1 MSLHDWTCPPQ
12 SPLEKQIYLATFF
25 FSALN
30 TKQKCTL
37 QNRIRAELCICD
49 RLASHILHSTASHAI
64 LLLEEVIGGGSKRSK
79 SKLPTSSFC
88 PFHDRFLSDLAM
100 MLKDQ
105 MSPHNKLRPHNSS
118 LIYVILAS
126 ICSEALIY
134 HTWKSDNIHYVTIT
148 SLLAVF
154 TFPKVS
160 DCFYGKQICCF
171 TMRWIYCHWHIG
183 AAKNCQYKRL

>member
-25 FSALN
+25 HGSALN
-30 TKQKCTL
+30 TKQKCSL

-100 MLKDQ
+100 MLLWTSQRPNVSAQQTQTSQLLTYLCDISKYL
-105 MSPHNKLRPHNSS
+105 LRGAHLSYLKVRQYSLRHNSQS
-118 LIYVILAS
+118 LS
-126 ICSEALIY
+126 SF
-134 HTWKSDNIHYVTIT
+134 H
-148 SLLAVF
+148 
-154 TFPKVS
+154 FP
-160 DCFYGKQICCF
+160 
-171 TMRWIYCHWHIG
+171 
-183 AAKNCQYKRL
+183 